1 MKIHVRGDHHLDVT
15 PALREYL
22 EKKFARIERYFEASA
37 DQEATVT
44 MSVTRDVHTVETMIP
59 VAHMILRA
67 EERSGDMYASID
79 MMMDKLEKQL
89 DKYKH
94 KIGQKV
100 GHRMKVEGSKAKEG
114 FRGHAAMVD
123 TAALSDTDDDSEYP
137 VVRIKRF
144 DMKPMHLS
152 EAILQMDL
160 LGHDF
165 FVFANADTQV
175 TNVVYRR
182 HDGQYGLI
190 ETS

>member
-1 MKIHVRGDHHLDVT
+1 MKIHVRGDNHLDVT

-22 EKKFARIERYFEASA
+22 EKKFARIERYFESSA
-37 DQEATVT
+37 NQEATVT

-59 VAHMILRA
+59 VSHMILRA

-94 KIGQKV
+94 KIGQKI
-100 GHRMKVEGSKAKEG
+100 GHRMKVEGSRAKEG
-114 FRGHAAMVD
+114 FHGQ
-123 TAALSDTDDDSEYP
+123 TAVAENTETVVVDDDFQYP
-137 VVRIKRF
+137 VVRVKRF
-144 DMKPMHLS
+144 DMKPMLLS
-152 EAILQMDL
+152 EAILQMDM

-165 FVFANADTQV
+165 FVFANAETEV

-190 ETS
+190 ETN